1 MKNSLEKLDNELHN
15 ELKNV
20 PNKNMHVLS
29 SFSQLTIRCP
39 LLRGKFC
46 PKSSQGPQKVSAIKR
61 FFYESLTMIRPVP
74 LKSVR
79 LYQVSLYSMSAIDM
93 FECIS

>member
-20 PNKNMHVLS
+20 PNKNMHVFS

-61 FFYESLTMIRPVP
+61 FSMRVDHDSAGSFKKCPP
-74 LKSVR
+74 LPGIV
-79 LYQVSLYSMSAIDM
+79 I
-93 FECIS
+93 